1 MFGGDTTVPDNN
13 SRIHIMTTDINIESN
28 APTPAPLLGL
38 VPVLKQLRLSGLLD
52 SLDVRNREAIENK
65 LTYPEFLALMIQD
78 EAARRDQKKY
88 GMRLR
93 RSGFRGD
100 KTLEG
105 FDFAFNPTI
114 NEARVRELASCAFI
128 NEHAAVL
135 IAGRCGTG
143 KSHIAQAI
151 GHEAVRR
158 GVDVMFSSQTDLLR
172 QLNAARATGGF
183 ERKMQT
189 LVRVP
194 LLIVDDFGLKPFK
207 PGQDEDFHDLVAE
220 RYERAA
226 TIVTSNLDFSEWGQA
241 FPNRLLGAATLD
253 RLRHGAHQLVLDG
266 DSYRTPK
273 TASGGFTT
281 PTATAPKSAV
291 ADDPETEE

>member
-1 MFGGDTTVPDNN
+1 MATTNDTPSAV
-13 SRIHIMTTDINIESN
+13 
-28 APTPAPLLGL
+28 PTPTPLLGL

-52 SLDVRNREAIENK
+52 SLEVRNREAIANK
-65 LTYPEFLALMIQD
+65 LTYPEFLALVIED

-105 FDFAFNPTI
+105 FDFRFNPTI
-114 NEARVRELASCAFI
+114 NEAMVRELASCTFI
-128 NEHAAVL
+128 EERVAVL

-151 GHEAVRR
+151 GHAAVRQ
-158 GVDVMFSSQTDLLR
+158 GVDVMFSTQTDLLR

-194 LLIVDDFGLKPFK
+194 LLIIDDFGLKPFK
-207 PGQDEDFHDLVAE
+207 VGQDEDFHDLVAE
-220 RYERAA
+220 RYERGA
-226 TIVTSNLDFSEWGQA
+226 TIVTSNLDFNEWGQA
-241 FPNRLLGAATLD
+241 FPNRLLGASTLD
-253 RLRHGAHQLVLDG
+253 RLRHGAYQLVLDG
-266 DSYRTPK
+266 ESFRSPKVAADGLTPPPVPPLE
-273 TASGGFTT
+273 T
-281 PTATAPKSAV
+281 AV
-291 ADDPETEE
+291 AAEPEKGE

>member
-1 MFGGDTTVPDNN
+1 
-13 SRIHIMTTDINIESN
+13 MTTDTATA
-28 APTPAPLLGL
+28 APTPTPLLGL
-38 VPVLKQLRLSGLLD
+38 VPILKQLRLSGLLD
-52 SLDVRNREAIENK
+52 SLDVRNREAIANK
-65 LTYPEFLALMIQD
+65 LTYPEFLALVIQD

-105 FDFAFNPTI
+105 FDFRFNPTI
-114 NEARVRELASCAFI
+114 NESMVRELASCAFL
-128 NEHAAVL
+128 EERVAVL

-151 GHEAVRR
+151 GHAAVRQ
-158 GVDVMFSSQTDLLR
+158 GVDVMFSTQTDLLR

-220 RYERAA
+220 RYERGS
-226 TIVTSNLDFSEWGQA
+226 TIVTSNLDFNEWGQA
-241 FPNRLLGAATLD
+241 FPNRLLGASTLD
-253 RLRHGAHQLVLDG
+253 RLRHGAYQLVLDG
-266 DSYRTPK
+266 ESFRSPK
-273 TASGGFTT
+273 VASGGLT
-281 PTATAPKSAV
+281 PPPAPPSETAV
-291 ADDPETEE
+291 AADPEKGE

>member
-1 MFGGDTTVPDNN
+1 
-13 SRIHIMTTDINIESN
+13 MTTTTDTAPA
-28 APTPAPLLGL
+28 APTPTPLLGL

-52 SLDVRNREAIENK
+52 SLDVRNREAIANK
-65 LTYPEFLALMIQD
+65 LTYPEFLALVIQD

-105 FDFAFNPTI
+105 FDFRFNPTI
-114 NEARVRELASCAFI
+114 NESMVRELASCAFLD
-128 NEHAAVL
+128 ERVAVL

-151 GHEAVRR
+151 GHAAVRR
-158 GVDVMFSSQTDLLR
+158 GVEVMFSTQTDLLR

-189 LVRVP
+189 LGRVP
-194 LLIVDDFGLKPFK
+194 LLIVDDFELKPFK

-220 RYERAA
+220 RYERGS
-226 TIVTSNLDFSEWGQA
+226 TIVTSNLDFNEWGQA
-241 FPNRLLGAATLD
+241 FPNRLLGASTLD
-253 RLRHGAHQLVLDG
+253 RLRHGAYQLVLDG
-266 DSYRTPK
+266 ESFRSPKVAAGGLTPPP
-273 TASGGFTT
+273 T
-281 PTATAPKSAV
+281 PPSETAV
-291 ADDPETEE
+291 AAEPEKGE

>member
-1 MFGGDTTVPDNN
+1 MTTTTDTTTAV
-13 SRIHIMTTDINIESN
+13 
-28 APTPAPLLGL
+28 PTPTPLLGL

-52 SLDVRNREAIENK
+52 SLDVRNREAIANK
-65 LTYPEFLALMIQD
+65 LTYPEFLALVIQD

-105 FDFAFNPTI
+105 FDFRFNPTI
-114 NEARVRELASCAFI
+114 NESMVRELASCAFLD
-128 NEHAAVL
+128 ERVAVL

-151 GHEAVRR
+151 GHAAVRQ
-158 GVDVMFSSQTDLLR
+158 GVDVMFSTQTDLLR

-220 RYERAA
+220 RYERGS
-226 TIVTSNLDFSEWGQA
+226 TIVTSNLDFNEWGQA
-241 FPNRLLGAATLD
+241 FPNRLLGASTLD
-253 RLRHGAHQLVLDG
+253 RLRHGAYQLVLDG
-266 DSYRTPK
+266 ESFRSPKVAAGGLTPPPPPSE
-273 TASGGFTT
+273 T
-281 PTATAPKSAV
+281 AV
-291 ADDPETEE
+291 AAEPEKGE